1 MSLCRNAGRAIAL
14 GVLLTVVALPAMGA
28 EQLDPDVDKI
38 LKAMSSYLTT
48 AKAFSLN
55 ADVAL
60 EVVLK
65 NGQKVQLCSSQVLLL
80 RRPSEFRIEV
90 QGKVADAAFTF
101 DGKTLTL
108 FGRRRNAYVQREVTG
123 TIDDAIHK
131 WEFET
136 GIAATGAD
144 LLLTR
149 VYSILS
155 SGAESSTYF
164 GTARVHGIECHHLA
178 IRKDDVD
185 LQVWVQT
192 GDRPLPMKYVI
203 TTKWLTGTPQFELV
217 LRDWN
222 MSPLIQDKQF
232 AFVVPEGARKLESV
246 PIEEMDDF
254 PWTKEAE

>member
-1 MSLCRNAGRAIAL
+1 MNLCRNAVRAIAI

-28 EQLDPDVDKI
+28 EQLDPEVDKI

-80 RRPSEFRIEV
+80 RRPSEFRIQV
-90 QGKVADAAFTF
+90 KGKVADAEFTF

-108 FGRRRNAYVQREVTG
+108 FGRKRNAYVQRQVTG

-131 WEFET
+131 WEYET
-136 GIAATGAD
+136 GISATGAD
-144 LLLTR
+144 LLLTG

-155 SGAESSTYF
+155 SGVESSTYF
-164 GTARVHGIECHHLA
+164 GTAWINGIEVHHLA
-178 IRKDDVD
+178 LRKDDVD
-185 LQVWVQT
+185 LQLWVQT
-192 GDRPLPMKYVI
+192 GDRPLPIKYVI
-203 TTKWLTGTPQFELV
+203 TTKWLTGEPQFELV

-222 MSPLIQDKQF
+222 MSPQIKDNQF
-232 AFVVPEGARKLESV
+232 TFVVPKGAKKLESV
-246 PIEEMDDF
+246 PIEEMDEF
-254 PWTKEAE
+254 PRTKEGQ